1 MGGTIIS
8 LPVFFGNLGDGYS
21 SAMSY
26 SRSWFTAARVVV
38 MLEQTFFRHDSF
50 RFWTAFM
57 IETGI
62 ES

>member
-50 RFWTAFM
+50 RF
-57 IETGI
+57 
-62 ES
+62 